1 MIEKDERF
9 TLAERYVEET
19 GVSVFLTGK
28 AGTGKTTFLKEI
40 VRQTSKRFAVVAP
53 TGVAAIK
60 QSLYDSGAVYASM
73 SGSGSALFVLYEK

>member
-19 GVSVFLTGK
+19 CVSVFLTGK

-40 VRQTSKRFAVVAP
+40 VRKTSKRFAVVAP
-53 TGVAAIK
+53 T
-60 QSLYDSGAVYASM
+60 
-73 SGSGSALFVLYEK
+73 